1 MLLIRDEND
10 PSEQMYAFQEQAD
23 DDFSNDLVEHFPSN
37 VTDGDDSV
45 FSDVVQDAFKK
56 YQNEV
61 ENIPSTNKFIP
72 PLMIS
77 VQFSRYWTYNDDDDS
92 VVIFKDERIDID
104 NTGNDVSRYGIIDSL
119 TKNSVMM
126 RRYSLLIF
134 NAQLCLL
141 RIRITRR
148 LIILFDFHSISSNL
162 DFSFS
167 KKNCTHKWKN
177 AGIIC
182 LKKLVFPIHHR
193 LQ

>member
-37 VTDGDDSV
+37 VNDGDDSV

-104 NTGNDVSRYGIIDSL
+104 NTGNDLSRYGIIDSL

-148 LIILFDFHSISSNL
+148 LIHS
-162 DFSFS
+162 F
-167 KKNCTHKWKN
+167 
-177 AGIIC
+177 
-182 LKKLVFPIHHR
+182 
-193 LQ
+193 